1 MKSDNAIWNGTSIF
15 VGIIVAIAAFVRGAL
30 LLPLLLVACS
40 IWELY
45 VLHHLRSSLPAV
57 PKKKA
62 KAPRRTKFVVP
73 DIEDE
78 PLSDILLLHVNQRVT
93 AALRTADSNITWEWA
108 TKDPLAIVKEGGR
121 CLIRV
126 HGLDGFESA
135 EVVLDKQAH
144 LRCELINTVPLRP
157 NPTADTP
164 EKPRI
169 PAETPPLP
177 DPRIWYETEGRAT
190 LEGIV
195 SALHPRIFCIY
206 HRCFLIYT
214 YSQRIYFLIKV

>member
-135 EVVLDKQAH
+135 EVVLDKQLTCGA
-144 LRCELINTVPLRP
+144 
-157 NPTADTP
+157 
-164 EKPRI
+164 
-169 PAETPPLP
+169 
-177 DPRIWYETEGRAT
+177 
-190 LEGIV
+190 
-195 SALHPRIFCIY
+195 S
-206 HRCFLIYT
+206 
-214 YSQRIYFLIKV
+214 